1 MIVQKLVGV
10 GIIAIAIAILY
21 LISVLDPPTLVQ
33 IGIAFVGSIVCLIGI
48 VVVFSEC
55 PIEMKNVLGKT
66 APRAA
71 LDDKSKHILVN
82 EVE

>member
-10 GIIAIAIAILY
+10 GIVGVAIFILY

-33 IGIAFVGSIVCLIGI
+33 IGIAFIGSIVCLVGI

-55 PIEMKNVLGKT
+55 PIEVKDVLGRT
-66 APRAA
+66 APKAA
-71 LDDKSKHILVN
+71 LDDKGKRILVN
-82 EVE
+82 GIE